1 MGVQGMIVISPKA
14 CLMLIFKKV
23 LRVGCDEGN
32 TVAVTLFLWRKR
44 FFGLL
49 CTHPKTLES
58 SVYGLIAKLSKK
70 CCLYVVSDYWT
81 SENIMIYFA

>member
-23 LRVGCDEGN
+23 LRAGCDKGN

-44 FFGLL
+44 FFGSIIHSL
-49 CTHPKTLES
+49 KDS
-58 SVYGLIAKLSKK
+58 
-70 CCLYVVSDYWT
+70 
-81 SENIMIYFA
+81 

>member
-44 FFGLL
+44 FFGSII
-49 CTHPKTLES
+49 HSPKTPES

-70 CCLYVVSDYWT
+70 CSLYVVSDY
-81 SENIMIYFA
+81 